1 MKNTIKPGPH
11 LLLAFLF
18 VAAPAIAEGDVQVEL
33 DASEVPHL
41 KEWGET
47 ARELLIQWHPRM
59 SNLLAAKDFKPAT
72 KITLKLK
79 KTEEG
84 VAYTSGTTIV
94 VSSHWIEK
102 HPEDLGLV
110 AHELVHI
117 IQAYPSARPSWLTE
131 GIADYLRWAI
141 YEGKPQEWFHRPK
154 DKQGYRQSYRVAAGF
169 LLWLESDLA
178 PGIVKKLNAAMRSR
192 KYSPELFQ
200 KETGLTLDELWD
212 KYVQDSE

>member
-1 MKNTIKPGPH
+1 MKPTRHI
-11 LLLAFLF
+11 LLAIILS
-18 VAAPAIAEGDVQVEL
+18 VAAPLIADDGVQVEL
-33 DASEVPHL
+33 DTSEVPHL

-47 ARELLIQWHPRM
+47 ARDLLIQWHPRM
-59 SNLLAAKDFKPAT
+59 RNLLASKDFKPAT

-79 KTEEG
+79 KSEEG

-141 YEGKPQEWFHRPK
+141 YEGKPQDWFQRPK
-154 DKQGYRQSYRVAAGF
+154 EKQGYRQSYRVAGGF

-192 KYSPELFQ
+192 KYSADLFQ
-200 KETGLTLDELWD
+200 TETGFTLDELWD
-212 KYVQDSE
+212 KYIQEAE